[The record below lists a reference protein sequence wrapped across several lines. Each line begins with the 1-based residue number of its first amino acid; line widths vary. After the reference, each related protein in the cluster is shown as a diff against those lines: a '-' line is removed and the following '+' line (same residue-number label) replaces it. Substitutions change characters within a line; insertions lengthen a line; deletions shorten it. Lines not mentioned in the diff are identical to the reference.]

1 MSDCP
6 FESDVLDALASRRW
20 PARADEDLRAHVAS
34 CASCADLA
42 AVAGALL
49 HEGETSYAAAH
60 VPPAASVWHRAQ
72 LRAREDAAR
81 AATRPIGFVQ
91 GVAFACGV
99 AAAIAA
105 AVWGLPILAA
115 QLPDAGAAAAWL
127 AALRLPAID
136 LELDPGAL
144 LSNSAL
150 QIAAAA
156 WALLVPVALYF
167 TLRDTNP

>member
-1 MSDCP
+1 MSECP

-20 PARADEDLRAHVAS
+20 PARADAALATHVAS
-34 CASCADLA
+34 CAGCADLA

-49 HEGETSYAAAH
+49 HEGETAYAAAH
-60 VPPAASVWHRAQ
+60 VPPAAAVWHRAQ

-99 AAAIAA
+99 AAVMAA

-115 QLPDAGAAAAWL
+115 QLPGAGAVASL

-136 LELDPGAL
+136 LDAGAL
-144 LSNSAL
+144 LSNTAL
-150 QIAAAA
+150 QIAAAS

>member
-1 MSDCP
+1 MNACP
-6 FESDVLDALASRRW
+6 FEPDVLDALASRRW
-20 PARADEDLRAHVAS
+20 PARVDEALSAHVVS

-49 HEGETSYAAAH
+49 HEGETTYGEAH
-60 VPPAASVWHRAQ
+60 VPPAAAVWHRAQ

-115 QLPDAGAAAAWL
+115 QLPGAGAAAAWL
-127 AALRLPAID
+127 TALRLPAID
-136 LELDPGAL
+136 LDGGAL
-144 LSNSAL
+144 LANTAV
-150 QIAAAA
+150 QIAAAS